1 MDTVSMDRVNHWKN
15 KAYEF
20 TSSDRM
26 GFMIYRAME
35 LMGIVIKDGT
45 TAKNLQYFVRSLD
58 NERKMAIGDDDERS
72 VPLREMVYGLC
83 ETFEITIKSIL
94 DERSQ
99 PQSNAATGKEKK
111 AKSCEASFEENVAA
125 AVETPLTGR
134 VDQLFVPRIPSP
146 LVTPKEEEQ
155 PEIIIRDETVVK
167 EELIEEPMNN
177 SLNDGSQ
184 PDFMRNFFN
193 SIPSSSSIRNR
204 NQFDPTAPRETLTM
218 DSSPSTSFSSSFRRQ
233 FDSSLLSHGNLPID
247 SPSTIDRVVM
257 HECDECGKKF
267 TTKKSMETH
276 KVVHTGKR
284 NHVCPQCG
292 WEFMRRSD
300 LLRHLKTVD
309 HSKPVKCAKDKRK
322 FECEMCGT
330 PFYRLADKSN
340 HIKIM
345 HKEMY
350 TM

>member
-1 MDTVSMDRVNHWKN
+1 MDT
-15 KAYEF
+15 AYEF

-45 TAKNLQYFVRSLD
+45 TAKYFVRSLD

-72 VPLREMVYGLC
+72 VPLREM
-83 ETFEITIKSIL
+83 
-94 DERSQ
+94 
-99 PQSNAATGKEKK
+99 
-111 AKSCEASFEENVAA
+111 EASFEENVAA

-350 TM
+350 TILAQRLDFITREKK

>member
-1 MDTVSMDRVNHWKN
+1 MDRVNHWKN

-20 TSSDRM
+20 TTSDRM

-58 NERKMAIGDDDERS
+58 NERKMAIGDDDERNA
-72 VPLREMVYGLC
+72 PLREMVYGLC

-99 PQSNAATGKEKK
+99 PKPNGRGTEPVKEDNKD
-111 AKSCEASFEENVAA
+111 EVSFEENVVA
-125 AVETPLTGR
+125 AVEIPLTNR
-134 VDQLFVPRIPSP
+134 VDQLLAPRIPSP
-146 LVTPKEEEQ
+146 LVTPKEEKQ

-167 EELIEEPMNN
+167 EEVIEEPINN
-177 SLNDGSQ
+177 SFNDGSQ
-184 PDFMRNFFN
+184 PDFMRNFFD
-193 SIPSSSSIRNR
+193 SIPSSSSPIRNR
-204 NQFDPTAPRETLTM
+204 NQFDPTAPRESLIM
-218 DSSPSTSFSSSFRRQ
+218 DSNPSTSFSSSFSSSFRRQ
-233 FDSSLLSHGNLPID
+233 FDSSVLPHSNLPME

-284 NHVCPQCG
+284 NHVCSQCG

-322 FECEMCGT
+322 FE
-330 PFYRLADKSN
+330 YYA
-340 HIKIM
+340 
-345 HKEMY
+345 
-350 TM
+350 